1 MDLTDLAFRA
11 GIAAAV
17 LAVAGSLALWHP
29 APLLLGILGLP
40 VGGVAGRLLFDPPP
54 FTDFGSD
61 MQGYIWVLSFAFI
74 GAFVGAVAGM
84 AWAIWGRAR
93 RAST

>member
-1 MDLTDLAFRA
+1 MDLTDLASRA

-40 VGGVAGRLLFDPPP
+40 VGGVVGRLLFDAPPY
-54 FTDFGSD
+54 TDFGSYL
-61 MQGYIWVLSFAFI
+61 QGYVWVLSFAFI

-84 AWAIWGRAR
+84 AWAIWRQLR